1 MEDGSTET
9 GEARVDQ
16 VIAGLDRLAD
26 LPTGEHVAVYEDA
39 HARLRQVLSELDSG
53 PATEPRGR

>member
-1 MEDGSTET
+1 MEHDGEET

-16 VIAGLDRLAD
+16 VVAGFGRLDGLSLD
-26 LPTGEHVAVYEDA
+26 EHVAVFEDA

-53 PATEPRGR
+53 PADAAGR